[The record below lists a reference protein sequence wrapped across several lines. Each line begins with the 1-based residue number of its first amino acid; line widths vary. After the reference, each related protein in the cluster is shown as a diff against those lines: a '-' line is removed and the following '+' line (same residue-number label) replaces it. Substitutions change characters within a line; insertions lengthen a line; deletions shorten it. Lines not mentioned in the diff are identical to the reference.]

1 MQLKADNKTE
11 SSDILVN
18 FTERN
23 ENNRIDMK
31 PLRSSNIKSAN
42 FGSVSSNPEFTFQIR
57 KNEFL
62 LHW

>member
-11 SSDILVN
+11 SSDFLVN

-23 ENNRIDMK
+23 ENNQTDMK
-31 PLRSSNIKSAN
+31 PSKSLNIKSAN